1 MTGRMTR
8 EQAEAILRHLLDAS
22 RALGRAGAAIAD
34 LGETDRQALTDRL
47 AGVSSQLYF
56 DLFEYINERHPDL
69 TVWLESVPTAHVLS
83 WDEVSLPPGV
93 AESELDD
100 LIFSLLKPDWRKT
113 AMILAMA
120 SGRCEQLFV
129 SLDIVAARIRALA
142 EAGRIDHQG
151 DLRRWR
157 ASEVRLPSSDG

>member
-8 EQAEAILRHLLDAS
+8 AQAKEIQRHLLAAS
-22 RALGRAGAAIAD
+22 RALERAGAVIAD
-34 LGETDRQALTDRL
+34 LGEPDRRALTGRL
-47 AGVSSQLYF
+47 ADVSSQLYF
-56 DLFEYINERHPDL
+56 DLLEYINEEHPEL
-69 TVWLESVPTAHVLS
+69 TVWLEAVPTAHVLS
-83 WDEVSLPPGV
+83 WDEVVLPPAV
-93 AESELDD
+93 AEPELDE

-120 SGRCEQLFV
+120 SPRCEELAL
-129 SLDIVAARIRALA
+129 SLKIVAARIRALA

-157 ASEVRLPSSDG
+157 ASEVRLMPGKG